1 MGLSS
6 NASRAGTDQVILSY
20 MQDAAWQDEVARL
33 LEQAAQF
40 LRDKA
45 DLRAARAFG
54 TAIAYLQLARDNGDR
69 LAATLLAETI
79 ENAKQEPTERF
90 SFQPGELEAL
100 SSSPFSSD
108 GASPPDTERPSRM
121 KKK

>member
-1 MGLSS
+1 MQE
-6 NASRAGTDQVILSY
+6 AS
-20 MQDAAWQDEVARL
+20 WQDEVARL

-40 LRDKA
+40 LREKA

-54 TAIAYLQLARDNGDR
+54 TAIAYLQLARDNGDK
-69 LAATLLAETI
+69 LAATLLAETV

-100 SSSPFSSD
+100 SSSPFSSE
-108 GASPPDTERPSRM
+108 GGPPLGSDSPSRL

>member
-1 MGLSS
+1 
-6 NASRAGTDQVILSY
+6 
-20 MQDAAWQDEVARL
+20 MQEAAWQDEVARL

-45 DLRAARAFG
+45 DRRAARAFG
-54 TAIAYLQLARDNGDR
+54 TAIAYLQLARENGDR
-69 LAATLLAETI
+69 LAAALLAETV

-100 SSSPFSSD
+100 TSSPFSSE
-108 GASPPDTERPSRM
+108 GESPTESERPSRL